1 MPEYKKTITPSLE
14 EIAKRAAIANTK
26 QGRRQRVFI
35 RAESQRFKRIVDAQ
49 TPVDTG
55 KFKSKHVVSNRIG
68 NRRGFSFSA
77 MHPLSTYIRQGTE
90 AHDITGNPYLVFMK
104 GGKKWVVTKV
114 NHPGTA
120 KNNYVRRAVD
130 QWLPTTKAGLVKLAD
145 DWIKDF
151 SG

>member
-1 MPEYKKTITPSLE
+1 MVT
-14 EIAKRAAIANTK
+14 AN
-26 QGRRQRVFI
+26 QNFVRNQRRFI
-35 RAESQRFKRIVDAQ
+35 RNAANRFKTRVNRE

-55 KFKSKHVVSNRIG
+55 EFKSKHQIKTRVSSVNDA
-68 NRRGFSFSA
+68 GFTFSA

-90 AHDITGNPYLVFMK
+90 PHEIKGNPYLAFSK